1 MRSRRLDKVQRG
13 LPFRNRLAGSND
25 KLMLKH
31 RSPPMTNRNYTGVGS
46 SLIDA
51 GINKIL
57 GGDGGGDSGSG
68 DRTGL
73 LVAEAENCPDLFPM
87 ESIITFSS
95 PSRQKRSPKPKKRT
109 HQSSSSSS
117 SSGSNHGQTG
127 TYGYNQN
134 PRPATHD
141 ASTSPRHHETEPMT
155 RDDHFRDV
163 EVRARDR
170 PWEGGSDVSKTP
182 SPTSFGGSEPSN
194 PSSPELLGH
203 GSPGSFGSGIESPG
217 SPPRPIPAE
226 QRQSGKRPWLVSLRD
241 PKRPH
246 RPTLDAKNR
255 DEDIDDSAKKPR
267 RPNGQDGDENPDDPV
282 PGPSGLQADRRRGRP
297 EDSPIRPEPQDGDQN
312 PDHSPA
318 PGSEEFKAFYA
329 AHHPSQKAKQPP
341 QGGDQNPD
349 DPVPGPSGLQAP
361 QDRRPQAQ
369 GGDNDPVPGPSGLQA
384 KQPSTS
390 GPLDVQGRPRNRG
403 SSPSLREQLARD
415 HPRAD
420 QLAYTSPTQAN

>member
-1 MRSRRLDKVQRG
+1 M
-13 LPFRNRLAGSND
+13 AGYFT
-25 KLMLKH
+25 KQ
-31 RSPPMTNRNYTGVGS
+31 TQVEQ
-46 SLIDA
+46 
-51 GINKIL
+51 
-57 GGDGGGDSGSG
+57 
-68 DRTGL
+68 
-73 LVAEAENCPDLFPM
+73 AEALGRM
-87 ESIITFSS
+87 EGDFLRHPNRRFRGNEAFVNDPGHNSNIARVDMQGPI
-95 PSRQKRSPKPKKRT
+95 KA
-109 HQSSSSSS
+109 HVQS
-117 SSGSNHGQTG
+117 Q
-127 TYGYNQN
+127 QN
-134 PRPATHD
+134 
-141 ASTSPRHHETEPMT
+141 
-155 RDDHFRDV
+155 
-163 EVRARDR
+163 
-170 PWEGGSDVSKTP
+170 SDNLESD
-182 SPTSFGGSEPSN
+182 
-194 PSSPELLGH
+194 
-203 GSPGSFGSGIESPG
+203 PGSFPSTI
-217 SPPRPIPAE
+217 
-226 QRQSGKRPWLVSLRD
+226 

-312 PDHSPA
+312 PDQSPA

-341 QGGDQNPD
+341 QGGDQNLDDPVPGPSGLQAPQDRRPEAQGGDD

-369 GGDNDPVPGPSGLQA
+369 GGDDDPVPGPSGLQA

-420 QLAYTSPTQAN
+420 QLALPLRPPKPTKEKPTQTPPQPENNVFDVRSISLDEFDFF